1 MWMEG
6 IHSAQPC
13 SKRTIDF
20 VYGISRLLYHRPWG
34 FRELRAHYN
43 GVGEETTTGIHFY
56 LSVPL
61 NSLTPPWEESQERMW
76 GALPPASCSPRS
88 SPAWLGLDSDRGMGG
103 VPFLAQS
110 PSRGSPRAGCVCR
123 GPLSPLT

>member
-34 FRELRAHYN
+34 CRELRAHYDGLRGGDYHWYPFLPKCAPELPN
-43 GVGEETTTGIHFY
+43 SSLGGVSREDVG
-56 LSVPL
+56 
-61 NSLTPPWEESQERMW
+61 
-76 GALPPASCSPRS
+76 
-88 SPAWLGLDSDRGMGG
+88 SPA
-103 VPFLAQS
+103 
-110 PSRGSPRAGCVCR
+110 PSLLQPQVFSSLVGPRQ
-123 GPLSPLT
+123 